1 MMRKEA
7 KQMLWDN
14 SDISYFLEWYI
25 VLPNIL
31 NLVVLPLVTFFFF
44 CWYCRAAFS
53 KVYGGIYL
61 GLSLG
66 LSVFQYYL
74 NMEGSLGLFLETLLL
89 LLCGGIF
96 LKGKWLRAL
105 TMSVLIVS
113 VLSVTNS
120 MVRWLDYR
128 IATPFVIQHENLIIP
143 ADAVREFFRV
153 LLVMGF
159 FVLILKKFRESIAD
173 ETEMTLLQLTIP
185 AIFIALIERVI
196 QDSIYGNAIILD
208 GTTKEILPN
217 ININYGEIL
226 FVQMMACVCLF
237 VTLLVHQKMVGI
249 LDSQR
254 KLELL
259 KQQAIEQENY
269 VKEVKVRYQQ
279 TASFRHD
286 IKNHL
291 TVLAGL
297 LKAGEDGK
305 AEEYLEKLGD
315 ISAGLSYPVWTGNV
329 TVDALLGSKCSLA
342 RQKGID
348 VQCEIKLPKD
358 TGIED
363 IDWCIVFS
371 NAVDN
376 AIKAC
381 EDVENG
387 ERYIRISNRRK
398 GNFYGLS
405 IENSCRKDMEKVPEE
420 GIGLFNIRSV
430 AQKNRGTV
438 ETAVSKGVYK
448 LKILFIL
455 SVSS

>member
-1 MMRKEA
+1 MIKKMKVF
-7 KQMLWDN
+7 L
-14 SDISYFLEWYI
+14 SY
-25 VLPNIL
+25 
-31 NLVVLPLVTFFFF
+31 
-44 CWYCRAAFS
+44 S
-53 KVYGGIYL
+53 
-61 GLSLG
+61 
-66 LSVFQYYL
+66 
-74 NMEGSLGLFLETLLL
+74 
-89 LLCGGIF
+89 
-96 LKGKWLRAL
+96 
-105 TMSVLIVS
+105 
-113 VLSVTNS
+113 
-120 MVRWLDYR
+120 
-128 IATPFVIQHENLIIP
+128 H
-143 ADAVREFFRV
+143 
-153 LLVMGF
+153 
-159 FVLILKKFRESIAD
+159 AD
-173 ETEMTLLQLTIP
+173 EKYKEELDKHFAALKRSDKVETWNDREM
-185 AIFIALIERVI
+185 AA
-196 QDSIYGNAIILD
+196 
-208 GTTKEILPN
+208 GTR
-217 ININYGEIL
+217 
-226 FVQMMACVCLF
+226 F
-237 VTLLVHQKMVGI
+237 
-249 LDSQR
+249 DD
-254 KLELL
+254 
-259 KQQAIEQENY
+259 
-269 VKEVKVRYQQ
+269 
-279 TASFRHD
+279 D

-448 LKILFIL
+448 LKILFIIVMVKKL
-455 SVSS
+455 AYPIM